1 MALTAEEVVVKS
13 IGDVW
18 SAAAGTAAPDV
29 EDLDSMSALE
39 GAGWSHMGWIQEEGP
54 TFPGFEPQI
63 ESILG
68 WNRQGAITEAYT
80 ISEDA
85 RVVVPFLQF
94 TAEVLQLY
102 FPGATHDAVN
112 GTIDVTDYATPTP
125 VALLVTIGTGS
136 KTIGF
141 WAGSTS
147 PRGEGELSFPDDD
160 GAPMPVGFSILAPS
174 SGQRFRVLGINV
186 AAGSSPS

>member
-1 MALTAEEVVVKS
+1 MALTAAEVIVKS
-13 IGDVW
+13 IGDVY
-18 SAAAGTAAPDV
+18 SATAGTAPPATADLGSVSTV
-29 EDLDSMSALE
+29 E
-39 GAGWSHMGWIQEEGP
+39 GGGWTHMGWVHEDGP
-54 TFPGFEPQI
+54 TFPGFEPTI

-94 TAEVLQLY
+94 NAEVLQLY

-112 GTIDVTDYATPTP
+112 DTVDVEDYATPTP
-125 VALLVTIGTGS
+125 VALLVTVGTGS

-147 PRGEGELSFPDDD
+147 PRGEGELAFPDDD
-160 GAPMPVGFSILAPS
+160 GAAIPVGFSILAPS
-174 SGQRFRVLGINV
+174 SGKRFRVLGIDV
-186 AAGSSPS
+186 ADTSS

>member
-1 MALTAEEVVVKS
+1 MALTAAEVIVKS
-13 IGDVW
+13 IGDVY
-18 SAAAGTAAPDV
+18 SATAGTAAPSVD
-29 EDLDSMSALE
+29 DLDDMDALQS
-39 GAGWSHMGWIQEEGP
+39 AGWTHMGWVQEEGP
-54 TFPGFEPQI
+54 TFPGFEPTI

-80 ISEDA
+80 ISEEA

-102 FPGATHDAVN
+102 FPGATHDAQN
-112 GTIDVTDYATPTP
+112 GTIDVTDYSTPTP
-125 VALLVTIGTGS
+125 VALLVTVGTGS

-160 GAPMPVGFSILAPS
+160 GAPIPVGFTILAPS
-174 SGQRFRVLGINV
+174 SGPRFRVLGINV
-186 AAGSSPS
+186 AAGDSPS

>member
-1 MALTAEEVVVKS
+1 MALTASEVIVKS
-13 IGDVW
+13 IGDVY
-18 SAAAGTAAPDV
+18 SATAGTAAPDV
-29 EDLDSMSALE
+29 ADLGDISALE
-39 GAGWSHMGWIQEEGP
+39 GDGWTHMGWVQEEGP
-54 TFPGFEPQI
+54 TFPGFEPTI

-80 ISEDA
+80 ISEEA

-102 FPGATHDAVN
+102 FPGSTHNAVD
-112 GTIDVTDYATPTP
+112 GTIDVTDYSTPTP

-136 KTIGF
+136 KNIGF
-141 WAGSTS
+141 WAGHTS
-147 PRGEGELSFPDDD
+147 PRGEGEISFPDDD
-160 GAPMPVGFSILAPS
+160 GAPMPVGFTILAPP

-186 AAGSSPS
+186 ASGESPS

>member
-1 MALTAEEVVVKS
+1 MALTASEVIVKS
-13 IGDVW
+13 IGDVY
-18 SAAAGTAAPDV
+18 SAQAGQAKPDAG
-29 EDLDSMSALE
+29 DLGNMSTLE
-39 GAGWSHMGWIQEEGP
+39 QAGWTHMGWVQEEGP
-54 TFPGFEPQI
+54 TFPGFEPTI

-80 ISEDA
+80 ISEEA

-102 FPGATHDAVN
+102 FPGATYNAGDE
-112 GTIDVTDYATPTP
+112 TIDVTDYSTPTP
-125 VALLVTIGTGS
+125 VALLVTVGTGS

-141 WAGSTS
+141 WAPQTS

-160 GAPMPVGFSILAPS
+160 GAAIPVGFTILAPPSGPRFSVIGIDVADVS
-174 SGQRFRVLGINV
+174 S
-186 AAGSSPS
+186 

>member
-1 MALTAEEVVVKS
+1 MALTASEVIVKS
-13 IGDVW
+13 IGDVY
-18 SAAAGTAAPDV
+18 SATAGTAAPAVD
-29 EDLDSMSALE
+29 DLDDMSTLE
-39 GAGWSHMGWIQEEGP
+39 SAGWTHMGWVHEDGP
-54 TFPGFEPQI
+54 TFPGFEPTI

-80 ISEDA
+80 ISEEA

-102 FPGATHDAVN
+102 FPGSTHNA
-112 GTIDVTDYATPTP
+112 GESTIDVTDYSTPTP

-136 KTIGF
+136 KDIGF
-141 WAGSTS
+141 WAGSAS

-160 GAPMPVGFSILAPS
+160 GAAIPVGFTVLAPA
-174 SGQRFRVLGINV
+174 SGSRFRVIGIDV
-186 AAGSSPS
+186 ASDES